1 MRKLTLVIAAA
12 CVGSAFTFQVARADC
27 QSDAAAARG
36 ELETAGKALEA
47 ATNKKEKATPDELC
61 PLFRKFAAAE
71 ARWNKFLTD
80 NKDWCQVPEQ
90 VIKQSTVSLKRT
102 NSTRDQV
109 CQVAATG
116 MAPGGPPKPPP
127 QGSMSS
133 ALGITTGYNIGTSA
147 GNGGNVF
154 DTLNGNVLK

>member
-12 CVGSAFTFQVARADC
+12 CVGSAFTFQAALADC
-27 QSDAAAARG
+27 QSDATAARSQY
-36 ELETAGKALEA
+36 EAAGKALEA
-47 ATNKKEKATPDELC
+47 ATKDKAKATPDVLC

-71 ARWNKFLTD
+71 AGWNKFLND

-90 VIKQSTVSLKRT
+90 VIKQSNVSLKRT

-116 MAPGGPPKPPP
+116 MAPGGPAKPPP

-133 ALGITTGYNIGTSA
+133 ALGITTGYNIGTSS

-154 DTLNGNVLK
+154 DTLNGNILK